1 MLGPYELLDK
11 VMEYGK
17 IQSDKGRLNIKKN
30 ILWNYVLKID
40 PSARIENLS
49 EVINEL
55 ESRGWLMENN
65 ETEIKFDPTSF
76 Q

>member
-1 MLGPYELLDK
+1 MLGPDELLDK

-17 IQSDKGRLNIKKN
+17 IQSDKGRLNIKKTD
-30 ILWNYVLKID
+30 LWNYVIKID
-40 PSARIENLS
+40 PSSKRESLG

-55 ESRGWLMENN
+55 DARGWLLENN
-65 ETEIKFDPTSF
+65 ETEIKFDPASF

>member
-17 IQSDKGRLNIKKN
+17 IQSDKGRLNIKKTN
-30 ILWNYVLKID
+30 LWNYVIKID
-40 PSARIENLS
+40 PSAKRENLS

-55 ESRGWLMENN
+55 DARGWLLENN
-65 ETEIKFDPTSF
+65 ETEIKFDPASF

>member
-1 MLGPYELLDK
+1 MLGPNELLDK

-17 IQSDKGRLNIKKN
+17 IQSDKGRMNIKKTD
-30 ILWNYVLKID
+30 LWNYIIKID
-40 PSARIENLS
+40 SKAKSESLS

-55 ESRGWLMENN
+55 DARGWLLINN
-65 ETEIKFDPTSF
+65 ETEIKFDPASF

>member
-11 VMEYGK
+11 IMEYGK
-17 IQSDKGRLNIKKN
+17 DQFDKDRLIIQKN
-30 ILWNYVLKID
+30 NLWDHVIKID
-40 PSARIENLS
+40 PSAKIESLN

-55 ESRGWLMENN
+55 DARGCLSVNN
-65 ETEIKFDPTSF
+65 EMEIKFDPNSF

>member
-17 IQSDKGRLNIKKN
+17 IQSDKGRLNIKKTN
-30 ILWNYVLKID
+30 LWNYIIKID
-40 PSARIENLS
+40 PSAKRENLS

-55 ESRGWLMENN
+55 DARGWLLENN
-65 ETEIKFDPTSF
+65 ETEITFDPASF